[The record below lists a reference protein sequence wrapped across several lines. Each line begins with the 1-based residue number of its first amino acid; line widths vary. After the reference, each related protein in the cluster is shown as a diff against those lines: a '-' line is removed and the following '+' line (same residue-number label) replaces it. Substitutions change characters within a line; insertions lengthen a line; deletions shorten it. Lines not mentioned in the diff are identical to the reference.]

1 MSKEVNKEKS
11 NEEKSNEEKSN
22 EEKSNEE
29 KSNEEIKKDILKLIL
44 STGELKTASDVS
56 KMFSEL
62 QGQIYQ
68 DLWMLSLKLL

>member
-1 MSKEVNKEKS
+1 MSKEVSK
-11 NEEKSNEEKSN
+11 
-22 EEKSNEE
+22 E

-62 QGQIYQ
+62 QGQI
-68 DLWMLSLKLL
+68 SRSFGC